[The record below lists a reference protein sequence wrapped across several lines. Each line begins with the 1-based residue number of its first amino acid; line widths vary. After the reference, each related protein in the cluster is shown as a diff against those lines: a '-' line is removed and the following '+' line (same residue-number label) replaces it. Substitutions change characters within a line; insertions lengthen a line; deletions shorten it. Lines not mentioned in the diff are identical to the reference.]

1 MAGGLILMMT
11 IKQWILGTWNR
22 FGGYSNSFGS
32 GSDYVYLLVTDAN
45 GDNYWTQ
52 AYGSTFNDRG
62 WDLVIS
68 PNNAYVIAGNTK
80 SFGNNISEG
89 LWEMYLVKTD
99 GDGDVNC
106 NQVETS
112 TVAKDTASSISFGGV
127 EGSGVSVWA
136 IVSSETNSV
145 SMVGDTLCFTTVG
158 TGETQIT
165 NEGNLFVYP
174 NPNTGSFNI
183 LLANTNEKIRSL
195 CVFNLHGQLITELTS
210 NLVNSVSNHWLV
222 DGLKPGVYFV
232 QLQTKSG
239 TMTQKVICQ

>member
-1 MAGGLILMMT
+1 
-11 IKQWILGTWNR
+11 W
-22 FGGYSNSFGS
+22 S
-32 GSDYVYLLVTDAN
+32 
-45 GDNYWTQ
+45 Q

-89 LWEMYLVKTD
+89 LWETYLVKTD
-99 GDGDVNC
+99 GNGNVNC

-112 TVAKDTASSISFGGV
+112 TVVDDTTCGISFGGI
-127 EGSGVSVWA
+127 EGSGG
-136 IVSSETNSV
+136 SETSASTVTNAV

-158 TGETQIT
+158 THEINAGK
-165 NEGNLFVYP
+165 EGNLFVYP

-183 LLANTNEKIRSL
+183 LLTNSNEQIHGL
-195 CVFNLHGQLITELTS
+195 CIFNLHGQLITEASS
-210 NLVNSVSNHWLV
+210 NRVKSVGNHWLI
-222 DGLKPGVYFV
+222 DGLKPGMYFV